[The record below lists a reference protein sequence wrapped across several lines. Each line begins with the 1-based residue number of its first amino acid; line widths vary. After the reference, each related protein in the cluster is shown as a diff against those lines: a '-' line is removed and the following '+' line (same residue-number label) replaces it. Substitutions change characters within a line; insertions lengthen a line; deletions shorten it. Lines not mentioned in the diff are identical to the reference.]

1 MLGSRSRRAARTKL
15 LAAFLA
21 GAAAA
26 GAGVG
31 AFAYGHTVGRGGA
44 PPDAAPPRIEA
55 QCANLVL
62 PNRVFLPAVAEDEI
76 EQAIDS
82 MDLPIEERQRVE
94 ADLAE
99 RKYRLVWLT
108 VWDWDTD
115 ARRADTVGIASGEY
129 SRDLVLSGERRR
141 IAVPE
146 PLSGFIDIRG
156 ERAADGIITV
166 SVLSG
171 LRPIALPHMSPD
183 QTARIEIDSHP

>member
-1 MLGSRSRRAARTKL
+1 MLGSRSRRAAKAKL

-31 AFAYGHTVGRGGA
+31 AFAYGHAVGHGA
-44 PPDAAPPRIEA
+44 PEGAAARQIET

-99 RKYRLVWLT
+99 RKYRLLWLT

-115 ARRADTVGIASGEY
+115 ARRADTVGIASDEY
-129 SRDLVLSGERRR
+129 SRGLVLSGERRR

-171 LRPIALPHMSPD
+171 LRPIALPHMSPG